1 MAITSLI
8 FYKFQMKEILDKLGF
23 GHKRV
28 KARFKGREGVTCQLA
43 YEQEIK
49 RLTYMCMLADTTAVI
64 HVLGIK

>member
-28 KARFKGREGVTCQLA
+28 KARFKEEKV
-43 YEQEIK
+43 
-49 RLTYMCMLADTTAVI
+49 
-64 HVLGIK
+64 